1 MGQSLPKKASRRE
14 LESSPKMR
22 PARVRP
28 SQPVVPYLGSMSL
41 TQESYGPSVHPIR
54 RMDRFCPV
62 DAPWGGLHRKPIA
75 GLYSVPKA
83 YCTENSR
90 YGSARAELV

>member
-1 MGQSLPKKASRRE
+1 MGQSWPKKASRRK
-14 LESSPKMR
+14 LESSPRVR
-22 PARVRP
+22 PAYARP
-28 SQPVVPYLGSMSL
+28 SQPVVPYLRALSL
-41 TQESYGPSVHPIR
+41 TRESYGPLAHPLCG
-54 RMDRFCPV
+54 MNRFCPV
-62 DAPWGGLHRKPIA
+62 DARWGGPHWKPVT